1 MHAVILSA
9 GQGSRLAPLTATTPK
24 CLIDFHGRSLL
35 EWQVAALAA
44 AGVDRMTVVTGFEA
58 GQVRDRLA
66 AARLGNV
73 ETLHNPFYR
82 IADNISS
89 VWLARGVLMAGDAI
103 VLNGDT
109 LIGPELIAQA
119 IAGATAPVNVTI
131 AMKPAYDADDM
142 KVTLAD
148 GRVTAVSKL
157 LPPGETD
164 AESIG
169 MLVMKGAGGTVFAEI
184 VDRVIAREG
193 GTGNYYLSAVAELAI
208 TGVVGATDVTGH
220 DSAEVDFPA
229 DLPGAGALTASWA
242 AAAWAQRPSVVPFSA
257 SRRSRTS

>member
-35 EWQVAALAA
+35 EWQVMALAA

-58 GQVRDRLA
+58 QQVRDRLA
-66 AARLGNV
+66 ARAPSV
-73 ETLHNPFYR
+73 ATLHNPFYR

-89 VWLARGVLMAGDAI
+89 VWLARAALAEGDAI

-109 LIGPELIAQA
+109 LLSPALIAQA
-119 IAGATAPVNVTI
+119 IAGATQPVSVTTAI
-131 AMKPAYDADDM
+131 KPAYDGDDM
-142 KVTLAD
+142 KVTLSG

-169 MLVMKGAGGTVFAEI
+169 MLVFKGNGGAAFSETI
-184 VDRVIAREG
+184 DRVIAREG
-193 GTGNYYLSAVAELAI
+193 GTGNYYLSAVAELAQ
-208 TGVVGATDVTGH
+208 TAQVGATDVTGH
-220 DSAEVDFPA
+220 ASAEVDFPA
-229 DLPGAGALTASWA
+229 DLPAATALTALWSTE
-242 AAAWAQRPSVVPFSA
+242 AWAQPVVVPF
-257 SRRSRTS
+257 RKSRTS